1 LKGKGSTLVV
11 WLSLEQSEAAAVRS
25 SSSQNLSR
33 WSMRVRGHCE
43 HIRLA
48 GRHDIV
54 GIYR

>member
-1 LKGKGSTLVV
+1 VV
-11 WLSLEQSEAAAVRS
+11 WLSLERSEAAAVRS